1 LPTGYARKHF
11 TIPLQNVGAPD
22 TTTLSFLEA
31 LNVADRVSAISAY
44 ASGAC
49 WQKAYNCGDIAI
61 DSWSDADGAAAQM
74 NGVDAVFEGCQSTT
88 PLDCSNVNGR
98 SNSVHFAATM
108 EETPLRSVEHVKFL
122 AAFFNKEQVAESF
135 MAAKIQAYQN
145 AGVTVAN
152 KPVVAWVSYS
162 AASSWSAAQFSVS
175 VAAYKLKMVTDAG
188 GANVDMAAVKT
199 AMGDKMSVP
208 NSGSFFSY
216 VVAESGYSSK
226 EEAAIA
232 LFAAL
237 NVDAIVD
244 ETYTADP
251 INYDYTMTLTALGL
265 TSTSDVKIVTNQ
277 MIFRID
283 GTISGLDNQGLDWY
297 ESGVANP
304 DTAVAGLARVLH
316 ADASKTKMFFR
327 NVAKSE
333 TPDII
338 LESVCT
344 TALPTC
350 SASISQ
356 QFIDMLTTSAPTP
369 APTAAPTVEL
379 EDSTSDARMMMPFV
393 SFLVAAYN
401 LFA

>member
-1 LPTGYARKHF
+1 
-11 TIPLQNVGAPD
+11 
-22 TTTLSFLEA
+22 
-31 LNVADRVSAISAY
+31 
-44 ASGAC
+44 
-49 WQKAYNCGDIAI
+49 
-61 DSWSDADGAAAQM
+61 
-74 NGVDAVFEGCQSTT
+74 
-88 PLDCSNVNGR
+88 
-98 SNSVHFAATM
+98 
-108 EETPLRSVEHVKFL
+108 
-122 AAFFNKEQVAESF
+122 
-135 MAAKIQAYQN
+135 
-145 AGVTVAN
+145 
-152 KPVVAWVSYS
+152 
-162 AASSWSAAQFSVS
+162 
-175 VAAYKLKMVTDAG
+175 
-188 GANVDMAAVKT
+188 
-199 AMGDKMSVP
+199 
-208 NSGSFFSY
+208 
-216 VVAESGYSSK
+216 
-226 EEAAIA
+226 
-232 LFAAL
+232 
-237 NVDAIVD
+237 VD
-244 ETYTADP
+244 ETYTANP

-297 ESGVANP
+297 ESRVANP